1 MYGPELARVNKK
13 FIIWLCLAL
22 YYLNSEPWRIGM
34 NETGYQKAFKTQQF
48 YFTQKNYIAQEK
60 VEIFKET
67 VSFHLASNLSNCLN
81 QMYFYIFYIPALP
94 AGH

>member
-1 MYGPELARVNKK
+1 MKQ
-13 FIIWLCLAL
+13 
-22 YYLNSEPWRIGM
+22 
-34 NETGYQKAFKTQQF
+34 YQKAFITQQF

-67 VSFHLASNLSNCLN
+67 VSFHLALNHSNFLN
-81 QMYFYIFYIPALP
+81 QMYFHIFYIPTLP